1 MATYFETVGSTVT
14 GVGLCEP
21 KNVRMTGATAGS
33 VSLGWDS
40 VAGATAY
47 RIESMPSSG
56 VATHAPRQPSQSSSR
71 QRSRVSSRQ
80 QTDSTDPASG
90 SDANETWEPS
100 DEEGDGGAVA
110 VSPEGDG
117 AVAADPE
124 EGDAWVDTGVVATG
138 TGCGQRA

>member
-1 MATYFETVGSTVT
+1 MT

-56 VATHAPRQPSQSSSR
+56 VATHAPR